1 MSEPISEERLN
12 DYVDGL
18 LDGSEAAEVERLLAE
33 SAEARAT
40 VDFLR
45 ALRVQ
50 AARLPESVQPERDL
64 WPGIRARMA
73 PAPLAAVEGGGH
85 DETRRDDAT
94 AADGATRRAAGGWP
108 RLAAPQWAALAAAA
122 MFLVVSSSAITAWM
136 MGSAPADPIGGGQA
150 AAGNPAAGDPAAT
163 GVALDEGLPLEAR
176 YAIEIQ
182 QLLWALF
189 ENRERL
195 DPDTITT
202 IQTNLRVIDRAI
214 RDARE
219 ALDEDPGNAGLSRM
233 LDSNYRRKLE
243 LLQRA
248 NRIIEMS

>member
-18 LDGSEAAEVERLLAE
+18 LGAREAAEVECLLAE
-33 SAEARAT
+33 SAAARDT

-50 AARLPESVQPERDL
+50 AERLPDSVEPERDL

-73 PAPLAAVEGGGH
+73 AAPLAAVQGGE
-85 DETRRDDAT
+85 ETRPKDTANAGDPAT
-94 AADGATRRAAGGWP
+94 GAAGWWP

-136 MGSAPADPIGGGQA
+136 MGSAAPADAI
-150 AAGNPAAGDPAAT
+150 AGDRTAAGDPTAT
-163 GVALDEGLPLEAR
+163 GVALDDALPLGAR
-176 YAIEIQ
+176 YAVEIE
-182 QLLWALF
+182 QLLSMLY
-189 ENRERL
+189 ENRASL
-195 DPDTITT
+195 DPDTVVT
-202 IQTNLRVIDRAI
+202 IETNLRVIDRAI

-219 ALDEDPGNAGLSRM
+219 ALVDDPGNAGLNRM

-248 NRIIEMS
+248 SRIIEMS